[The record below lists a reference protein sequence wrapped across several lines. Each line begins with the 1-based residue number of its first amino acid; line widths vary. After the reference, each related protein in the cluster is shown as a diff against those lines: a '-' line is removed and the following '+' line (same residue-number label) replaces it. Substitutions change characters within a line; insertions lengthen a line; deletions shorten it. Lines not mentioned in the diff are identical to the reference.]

1 MFKNLF
7 CGIIICLV
15 IGFTIVFTLFIKWSE
30 AELFSNFLL
39 GLIFIGII
47 GLFILC
53 GVMISEKNKINM
65 HLEKG
70 IELCSRE

>member
-15 IGFTIVFTLFIKWSE
+15 IAFMLVFTLFIKWPE
-30 AELFSNFLL
+30 AELIANTLL
-39 GLIFIGII
+39 GLISIGITS
-47 GLFILC
+47 LFILC
-53 GVMISEKNKINM
+53 GAMISGKSRINM

-70 IELCSRE
+70 I

>member
-1 MFKNLF
+1 M
-7 CGIIICLV
+7 
-15 IGFTIVFTLFIKWSE
+15 IVFTLFIKWPE

-39 GLIFIGII
+39 GLIFISII